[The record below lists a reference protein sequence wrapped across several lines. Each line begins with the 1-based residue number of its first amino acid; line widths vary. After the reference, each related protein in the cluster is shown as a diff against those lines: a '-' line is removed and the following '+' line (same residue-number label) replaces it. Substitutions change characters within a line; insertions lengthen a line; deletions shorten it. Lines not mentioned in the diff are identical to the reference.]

1 MARTHRAPYGGF
13 AGTGAVAQGGGSLP
27 IYICN
32 TCDHEVVWAT
42 AAKTGRKYLVNVSLG
57 QGGQR
62 FYIGS
67 NIHRDPVAVRSA
79 EAVREDLGSLGDQ
92 IASVLIGADLINE
105 RTLGDLAAA
114 AKRQLADIDPLA
126 HAVWQEYA
134 VEYEGWDGEAHLV
147 LLHLMYWLM
156 KTAGRMVP
164 RVLTV
169 AS

>member
-1 MARTHRAPYGGF
+1 MTRTHRAPYGGF
-13 AGTGAVAQGGGSLP
+13 AGQGAVHQNGGSLA

-32 TCDHEVVWAT
+32 TCDREVVWAT
-42 AAKTGRKYLVNVSLG
+42 SAKTGRKYLVNISLG

-67 NIHRDPVAVRSA
+67 NIHRDPTPVRSA

-92 IASVLIGADLINE
+92 IAAVLIDDSLNE
-105 RTLGDLAAA
+105 QSLGDLSLAAE
-114 AKRQLADIDPLA
+114 RQLADIDPLA
-126 HAVWQEYA
+126 FAAWRDYEM
-134 VEYEGWDGEAHLV
+134 EYEGWDGEPHLV
-147 LLHLMYWLM
+147 LMHLMYWLM
-156 KTAGRMVP
+156 KTARRMVP